1 MERLTF
7 TIDEAAEVLG
17 ISRRTLSDALTH
29 HGFAERIGA
38 MPEASDMA
46 TLLPRLAA
54 LRAALDRDRN

>member
-29 HGFAERIGA
+29 HGFADRIGA
-38 MPEASDMA
+38 MQP
-46 TLLPRLAA
+46 TGPRGRWIIP
-54 LRAALDRDRN
+54 RAALHAFLGESA